1 MCQSD
6 VLCPWSA
13 RRVWGLLLAPPV
25 VWVRGGLVQVVGDGA
40 AAAQTDVSRSVTASH
55 SRKFMPKSL
64 KMDNVTRSSSRLNFA
79 RAEGLN
85 QRRPQDSF
93 QALMPTRATAFTF
106 WK

>member
-1 MCQSD
+1 MHQSD

-40 AAAQTDVSRSVTASH
+40 AAAQTDIPRSVTALH
-55 SRKFMPKSL
+55 SRKFMPKAL
-64 KMDNVTRSSSRLNFA
+64 KMDNVARSSSRPNFG

-85 QRRPQDSF
+85 QRRLQDSF
-93 QALMPTRATAFTF
+93 QALMPTRAMSSTF
-106 WK
+106 RK